1 MTTYRRFVETNDN
14 EGETWN
20 FWLQVDGNMTA
31 LDILGDQLG
40 KLQALIDWPFVLTA
54 DQADDREVDLLMK
67 FGDSGYMNEHNKVDG
82 SLSLP
87 KIFTSTDFTGVGY
100 GDVTDEVTGLLY
112 KGGIE
117 KLFTGG
123 AE

>member
-1 MTTYRRFVETNDN
+1 MTTYRRFIETNDH

-31 LDILGDQLG
+31 LDILGDRLDKLG
-40 KLQALIDWPFVLTA
+40 HLMDWPFTLTA
-54 DQADDREVDLLMK
+54 EQEEEQEVDLLVR
-67 FGDSGYMNEHNKVDG
+67 FAESGYMAQHNKVNG

-87 KIFTSTDFTGVGY
+87 KIFTSTDFTGLDY
-100 GDVTDEVTGLLY
+100 GDVTDQVTDVLY
-112 KGGIE
+112 KGGIK

-123 AE
+123 AK